1 MTLTNIANIGSYNAC
16 NESEIVKMMIVNY
29 QRYLK
34 AAIIYANSEDNLIKS
49 ALTTFGSPV

>member
-16 NESEIVKMMIVNY
+16 NESEIVNY